1 METTKVPAVELFYI
15 APPDEI
21 FHEMQRLACE
31 IWNTYDDTHGYA
43 TEKIEYVCGL
53 KNIDSNFMTI
63 YWMFDIGN
71 QRKVRSNASPQLI
84 YELYARC

>member
-53 KNIDSNFMTI
+53 NNISSNFMTI
-63 YWMFDIGN
+63 LWMFDYSN
-71 QRKVRSNASPQLI
+71 QRKLMMETSPRLAEEI
-84 YELYARC
+84 LARC